1 MAIDFNTVADRIF
14 DQLKG
19 FGHSITV
26 FDEDGKK
33 TLNAKK
39 GRYFYSTDEK
49 FTVEINEDENVI
61 KIKYGENTNPA
72 KMDKLQNT
80 IRNGIAKK
88 FILGVDLR
96 PYTGKDIEPKDVDN
110 MVKVQESLGPV
121 AGSMKTSYQQTDGA
135 KLIIRHSKP
144 VNEEIHGSRSRNIK
158 ALFIENAQGERF
170 RYPQIHLAAART
182 MTRHVAEGG
191 TLYDEIGQKIISL
204 SEERN
209 QLLQVARYIK
219 SNGLQEQANDVQF
232 AVAQRLSEIKE
243 LVSRYNPDRLINDIH
258 EQDETNLEALK
269 EKLTKNVFDE
279 TIGTM
284 LPKLNGYLK
293 EYQSKLEATQ
303 AFDELKQRVEEAS
316 TISVSA
322 IPDLEF
328 TSMVVYESPTVN
340 TTELINM
347 VLPVLEDQAVKE
359 SLAKIK
365 DHVSEGRLDPMAVEN
380 LTRSIIGKCSRQTT
394 MEQDNRFEIGAM
406 FESALKKF
414 TVEEILK

>member
-1 MAIDFNTVADRIF
+1 MAIDFGTVADRIF

-26 FDEDGKK
+26 FDEKGKQ
-33 TLNAKK
+33 TANANK

-49 FTVEINEDENVI
+49 FTVEINEDDNVI
-61 KIKYGENTNPA
+61 KIKYGENTDPA
-72 KMDKLQNT
+72 KMKKLQNT

-110 MVKVQESLGPV
+110 MLKVQESLTPA
-121 AGSMKTSYQQTDGA
+121 AGSMKTSYQQTEGA

-144 VNEEIHGSRSRNIK
+144 VNEEVRGSRSRNIK

-170 RYPQIHLAAART
+170 RYPHVHLAGARI
-182 MTRHVAEGG
+182 MVQHVSEGG
-191 TLYDEIGQKIISL
+191 MPYDEIGQKIISL

-232 AVAQRLSEIKE
+232 AVGQRLSEIKG
-243 LVSRYNPDRLINDIH
+243 LLGRYNPKQLMSDIH
-258 EQDETNLEALK
+258 EQDETNLEALQ

-279 TIGTM
+279 SIGSL

-293 EYQSKLEATQ
+293 EYQSKLQATETFEQ
-303 AFDELKQRVEEAS
+303 LKQQVEEAS
-316 TISVSA
+316 SIPVSA

-328 TSMVVYESPTVN
+328 NSMVVYESPTVN

-347 VLPVLEDQAVKE
+347 VLPVLEDQKVRE
-359 SLAKIK
+359 SLSQIK
-365 DHVSEGRLDPMAVEN
+365 DHVAEGRLDPMAVEN
-380 LTRSIIGKCSRQTT
+380 LTRSIIGKCSRQAT
-394 MEQDNRFEIGAM
+394 MEDSRFEVGAM

-414 TVEEILK
+414 SLEEILK

>member
-1 MAIDFNTVADRIF
+1 MAIDFGTVADRIF

-26 FDEDGKK
+26 FDEKGKQ
-33 TLNAKK
+33 TANANK

-49 FTVEINEDENVI
+49 FTVEINQDDNVI
-61 KIKYGENTNPA
+61 KIKYGENTDPA
-72 KMDKLQNT
+72 KMKKLQNT

-110 MVKVQESLGPV
+110 MLKVQESLTPA

-144 VNEEIHGSRSRNIK
+144 VNEEVRGSRSRNIK
-158 ALFIENAQGERF
+158 ALFVENAQGERF
-170 RYPQIHLAAART
+170 RYPHVHLAGARI
-182 MTRHVAEGG
+182 MVQHVSEGG
-191 TLYDEIGQKIISL
+191 MPYDEIGQKIISL

-232 AVAQRLSEIKE
+232 ALGQRLSEIKG
-243 LVSRYNPDRLINDIH
+243 LLGRYDSKQLMNDIH
-258 EQDETNLEALK
+258 EQDETNLEALQ

-279 TIGTM
+279 SIGSL

-293 EYQSKLEATQ
+293 EYQSKLQATETFEQ
-303 AFDELKQRVEEAS
+303 LKQQVEEAS
-316 TISVSA
+316 SIPVSA

-328 TSMVVYESPTVN
+328 NSMVVYESPTIN

-347 VLPVLEDQAVKE
+347 VLPVLEDQKVRE
-359 SLAKIK
+359 SLSQIK
-365 DHVSEGRLDPMAVEN
+365 DHVAEGRLDPMAVEN
-380 LTRSIIGKCSRQTT
+380 LTRSIIGKCSRQAT
-394 MEQDNRFEIGAM
+394 MEDSRFEVGAM

-414 TVEEILK
+414 SLEEILK